1 MKTGHK
7 FIVALAAMFLCRS
20 INAQYIFE
28 DISSRPDV
36 FYIEMDGITETA
48 ALHEEGVGKYAA
60 MIDDVMISLEYVHD
74 DEDSAQRLRKAGL
87 TAKPS
92 DCMRV
97 HIRMTNCGMTPFQP
111 VRAGLKLGIDTY
123 MDSYP
128 QWLGKYFPTLLRC
141 ERTHFYGYLQSPSG
155 RVIALAS
162 SAPVASWSLDYNSHA
177 YQEPEGYWWY
187 GHRVEAVNIDF
198 LNALPLPQRH
208 PQDLWHLE
216 CGESLEWTLYAV
228 KNDSGERLEECLS
241 AVAGIPML
249 RMTRTSYA
257 PGETAEYEAIT
268 PGKAERRTLK
278 MGSPGDCPVSCSYNG
293 KTATGLLSAGIPWR
307 RVMELAR
314 MAAMDEPQKA
324 GSHVESWYGFYS
336 AFIAARHF
344 PDRELDS
351 LLDARFEKL
360 MPLLY
365 GPGIAEPLQFGWRLQ
380 NTSSTVGMYVDRFEA
395 YGRSA
400 DLDCAAR
407 LADWLISYSQKPSCA
422 YANHWGNIYTSV
434 IYVAKSILELAQAE
448 LSAGRTED
456 AFRHYRS
463 AKAAID
469 QLVSADGDF
478 NTEGEIT
485 FEDGMVSCSAL
496 QMGQLALM
504 VKDFETPERAG
515 ELRRRYTDAMLR
527 LLGSH
532 DCLTQL
538 RVPDSRLRGGT
549 LRFWEAQYDV
559 AMMPNM
565 ITSPHGW
572 SAWRAYATFYAF
584 LLTGEERWIAETFNA
599 AGAFSELF
607 DKESGGLR
615 WAFVVDPYVRARQIC
630 CDIPE
635 ISPDSL
641 NVGSRHPD
649 LYPNRKLIVGEQYVD
664 MVASRMNFSTCDNDV
679 HEAFKFIGEAVL
691 TNAFLIERPDGSLAT
706 YNCHVRRHGKNLYV
720 TASEPQ
726 IKHLYASLTHRGS
739 VHFDGTATLLPHVSS
754 SQRL

>member
-1 MKTGHK
+1 M
-7 FIVALAAMFLCRS
+7 
-20 INAQYIFE
+20 
-28 DISSRPDV
+28 
-36 FYIEMDGITETA
+36 
-48 ALHEEGVGKYAA
+48 
-60 MIDDVMISLEYVHD
+60 
-74 DEDSAQRLRKAGL
+74 
-87 TAKPS
+87 
-92 DCMRV
+92 
-97 HIRMTNCGMTPFQP
+97 
-111 VRAGLKLGIDTY
+111 
-123 MDSYP
+123 
-128 QWLGKYFPTLLRC
+128 
-141 ERTHFYGYLQSPSG
+141 
-155 RVIALAS
+155 
-162 SAPVASWSLDYNSHA
+162 
-177 YQEPEGYWWY
+177 
-187 GHRVEAVNIDF
+187 
-198 LNALPLPQRH
+198 
-208 PQDLWHLE
+208 
-216 CGESLEWTLYAV
+216 
-228 KNDSGERLEECLS
+228 
-241 AVAGIPML
+241 
-249 RMTRTSYA
+249 
-257 PGETAEYEAIT
+257 
-268 PGKAERRTLK
+268 
-278 MGSPGDCPVSCSYNG
+278 
-293 KTATGLLSAGIPWR
+293 
-307 RVMELAR
+307 
-314 MAAMDEPQKA
+314 
-324 GSHVESWYGFYS
+324 
-336 AFIAARHF
+336 
-344 PDRELDS
+344 
-351 LLDARFEKL
+351 
-360 MPLLY
+360 
-365 GPGIAEPLQFGWRLQ
+365 
-380 NTSSTVGMYVDRFEA
+380 
-395 YGRSA
+395 
-400 DLDCAAR
+400 
-407 LADWLISYSQKPSCA
+407 
-422 YANHWGNIYTSV
+422 

-559 AMMPNM
+559 AMMSNM

-706 YNCHVRRHGKNLYV
+706 YNCHVRKHGKNLYV

-726 IKHLYASLTHRGS
+726 IKHLYASLQHRRRVS
-739 VHFDGTATLLPHVSS
+739 FDGSATLLPHFSS